1 MNIGAFARLSTPA
14 CVIIYTTLYL
24 HLQENTFASQVVRFG
39 GNITTCDALPF
50 ISQTVTDQLISK
62 DAQAKEITTTK
73 MCKARKTVGQGSDV
87 GGWLG
92 LVLWWCGDGGIFPIY
107 DFCTLPP
114 GR

>member
-24 HLQENTFASQVVRFG
+24 HFQENTFALQVVRFGFG

-62 DAQAKEITTTK
+62 DAQGKESTKTK
-73 MCKARKTVGQGSDV
+73 MCKARNTVGRGSD
-87 GGWLG
+87 GGGGGGLG
-92 LVLWWCGDGGIFPIY
+92 LVWWWCGGG
-107 DFCTLPP
+107 LVWRK
-114 GR
+114 G